1 MTKYNLY
8 ILLALAFLS
17 CNSKKNSDSLEAKT
31 FTFSYELD
39 TVQIDS
45 KGEFFFLNNG
55 LSGSTL
61 SQSGDLYIFNR
72 PQIRLEIIDLEKKEL
87 KDTVRFEVEGPNG
100 IGALGINTINLTDS
114 GDFYFSSFTG
124 LRQMDASGN
133 LKRFINWENE
143 ERIQDQLGTGKLI
156 SFDGIISQD
165 GSQFYGTYSSEGRGG
180 STMADGLAI
189 IDLKTLEL
197 KMIDVPKLSA
207 LKEFKIELNLDGMK
221 TTSGDS
227 YDMLLNDSKLIISQG
242 SINGIS
248 VYDLVKDTLVTY
260 DYQTDLLPAA
270 KPGNFQRKVAT
281 MEAFQ
286 EASQQRSKEPLFGD
300 FMYDSKNQLYY
311 RISFLKD
318 LKPDGKTDW
327 KGVLSIFDEEFNLLH
342 EEEGLGRYLGRK
354 FVKDSKIYR
363 FINIEDEM
371 AFEILTPK
379 YDYE

>member
-1 MTKYNLY
+1 MNKFNYLV
-8 ILLALAFLS
+8 LALFFAS
-17 CNSKKNSDSLEAKT
+17 CSSNKKSDGENAD
-31 FTFSYELD
+31 FQFSYELD
-39 TVQIDS
+39 TVYIDS

-55 LSGSTL
+55 LSGSAL
-61 SQSGDLYIFNR
+61 SQNGDLYIFNR
-72 PQIRLEIIDLEKKEL
+72 PQMRLEIIDLDKQQL
-87 KDTVRFEVEGPNG
+87 KDTLSLEVEGPNG
-100 IGALGINTINLTDS
+100 IGGLGINTINLTGS

-124 LRQMDASGN
+124 LRQMDANGN
-133 LKRFINWENE
+133 LKRFINWDNE

-156 SFDGIISQD
+156 SFDGIVSRD

-189 IDLKTLEL
+189 IDLNSLEL
-197 KMIDVPKLSA
+197 QTIEIPKLSA
-207 LKEFKIELNLDGMK
+207 LKEFKIELDLDGMK

-227 YDMLLNDSKLIISQG
+227 YYMLLNDSKIIISQG

-248 VYDLVKDTLVTY
+248 VYDLVKDTLVNY
-260 DYQTDLLPAA
+260 DYQTELLPAS

-286 EASQQRSKEPLFGD
+286 EASKQRSTEPLFGD

-318 LKPDGKTDW
+318 LKPDGKTEW
-327 KGVLSIFDEEFNLLH
+327 KGVLSIFDEEFKLLH

-354 FVKDSKIYR
+354 FVKDGRIYR
-363 FINIEDEM
+363 FINLNDEM
-371 AFEILTPK
+371 AFEVLTPQ

>member
-1 MTKYNLY
+1 MNKHFL
-8 ILLALAFLS
+8 ILLLLAFAGCS
-17 CNSKKNSDSLEAKT
+17 TERKNDGKIGN
-31 FTFSYELD
+31 FQFSYELD
-39 TVQIDS
+39 TIHIDS

-61 SQSGDLYIFNR
+61 SQSGELYIFNR
-72 PQIRLEIIDLEKKEL
+72 PQLRLEIIDLDKKQL
-87 KDTVRFEVEGPNG
+87 KDTVKFEVEGPNG
-100 IGALGINTINLTDS
+100 IGALGINMINLTES

-133 LKRFINWENE
+133 LKRFINWDNE

-156 SFDGIISQD
+156 SFDGIISRD
-165 GSQFYGTYSSEGRGG
+165 GSKFYGTYSAEGRGG
-180 STMADGLAI
+180 SSMADGLAI
-189 IDLKTLEL
+189 IDLKSLEL
-197 KMIDVPKLSA
+197 KSIEVPKLSA
-207 LKEFKIELNLDGMK
+207 LKEFKIELDIDGMK

-227 YDMLLNDSKLIISQG
+227 YDLLLNDSKLIISQG

-260 DYQTDLLPAA
+260 DYQTELLPAA

-286 EASQQRSKEPLFGD
+286 EASTQRSKEPLFGD
-300 FMYDSKNQLYY
+300 FMYDPENNLYY

-318 LKPDGKTDW
+318 LNPDGNIDW

-342 EEEGLGRYLGRK
+342 EEEGMGRYLGRK
-354 FVKDSKIYR
+354 FIRDGKIYR

-371 AFEILTPK
+371 AFEVLTPTVNR
-379 YDYE
+379 